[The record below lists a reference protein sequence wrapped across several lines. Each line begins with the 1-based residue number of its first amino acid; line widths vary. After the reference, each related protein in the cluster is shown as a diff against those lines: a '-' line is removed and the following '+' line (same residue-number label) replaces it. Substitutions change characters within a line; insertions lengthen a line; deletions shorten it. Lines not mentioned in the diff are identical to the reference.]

1 MMSSL
6 YIGTTGMKV
15 HDSGLG
21 VTANNMANVNT
32 IAFKQ
37 QDWLFQDIFYENL
50 AMGQSSDTL
59 TNQLGMGAML
69 MSTRTLFTQ
78 GSYEATGN
86 FTDLSIQGDGFFS
99 VVSEEGDEYLTR
111 SGDFIFDNE
120 GYLIDPTGARLQ
132 GYAIDPET
140 GAEAGLG
147 DIKLDIVNDAPLS
160 KFVTTST
167 MAGQFNFSMT
177 ESSVDTYE
185 TITVPAPTP
194 TDPDAV
200 KEQQVI
206 SNPFFSLLNT
216 YNAEQD
222 PPLPDVPYTQP
233 MTYYDNEGNEQEI
246 TLHFDIATNENGQ
259 KIVEFIAT
267 MPSEMDAR
275 NVNPPSKAGLLM
287 SGTMTFSSSGQL
299 TNMSAFTPTAGS
311 DLSDLSNWTPA
322 ALNEEGLP
330 ILSINSVDTGL
341 QEIALN
347 FGAKAEN
354 GWSNPNVTAAD
365 ISNGSHLLPSLGVPA
380 ELEAFAA
387 TAYAGSTSSLSNYD
401 QDGLPEGTLVNI
413 QFSADGNIQGQFSN
427 GTSENLYRIPL
438 YRVTSEDGLR
448 REGNNHYTVTDAS
461 GLLEEG
467 IAGTE
472 NYGTIR
478 GSSIETSNV
487 DMAAEMVDLIILQ
500 RGFQTNSKVVTT
512 SDEMLQK
519 ALEIKRT

>member
-15 HDSGLG
+15 HDSGLS

-37 QDWLFQDIFYENL
+37 QDWLFQDIFYEHL
-50 AMGQSSDTL
+50 ALGQSSDTL

-99 VVSEEGDEYLTR
+99 VVGDNGDEFLTR

-120 GYLIDPTGARLQ
+120 GFLIDPTGARLQ
-132 GYAIDPET
+132 GYAIDPES
-140 GAEAGLG
+140 GDEAGLG
-147 DIKLDIVNDAPLS
+147 DIKLDIVNDAPVS
-160 KFVTTST
+160 HFVTTSS

-177 ESSVDTYE
+177 TSAVDTFK

-200 KEQQVI
+200 KEEDVI
-206 SNPFFSLLNT
+206 SDPFFSLLNV
-216 YNAEQD
+216 YDAEQD
-222 PPLPDVPYTQP
+222 PPLPDIAYTQP
-233 MTYYDNEGNEQEI
+233 MTYYDSEGNKQEV
-246 TLHFDIATNENGQ
+246 TLHFDMATNENGE
-259 KIVEFIAT
+259 KIIEFIAT

-299 TNMSAFTPTAGS
+299 TNMSAFTPTEGS
-311 DLSDLSNWTPA
+311 DLSDLSNWIPA
-322 ALNEEGLP
+322 SLNEEGLP
-330 ILSINSVDTGL
+330 VLSINSVDTGI
-341 QEIALN
+341 QEISLN

-354 GWSNPNVTAAD
+354 GWSNPDITAAD
-365 ISNGSHLLPSLGVPA
+365 IGNASHLLPTLGIPA
-380 ELEAFAA
+380 DLEHFAA

-401 QDGLPEGTLVNI
+401 QDGLPEGALVNI
-413 QFSADGNIQGQFSN
+413 QFTEDGTIQGQFSN
-427 GTSENLYRIPL
+427 GTSLDLYRIPL

-448 REGNNHYTVTDAS
+448 REGNNHYTATDAS

-478 GSSIETSNV
+478 GSTIETSNV
-487 DMAAEMVDLIILQ
+487 DLAAEMVDLIILQ